1 MLPLVAFRTGKP
13 GDEELKLK
21 LTANFEGT
29 LMSGEVA
36 PFTSF

>member
-13 GDEELKLK
+13 GEELKLK
-21 LTANFEGT
+21 LTVNFEGT